1 MELTFRFFTV
11 ADPEI
16 SEWGLCP
23 VAVEFMGSGYCF
35 DAPSHTTYICFCSE
49 SREKHNCTYCM
60 LMTINVTNNG
70 VKIYKNQKIFFN
82 RVLRTKCAR
91 PGSAVVV
98 IQTF

>member
-1 MELTFRFFTV
+1 
-11 ADPEI
+11 
-16 SEWGLCP
+16 
-23 VAVEFMGSGYCF
+23 
-35 DAPSHTTYICFCSE
+35 
-49 SREKHNCTYCM
+49 M